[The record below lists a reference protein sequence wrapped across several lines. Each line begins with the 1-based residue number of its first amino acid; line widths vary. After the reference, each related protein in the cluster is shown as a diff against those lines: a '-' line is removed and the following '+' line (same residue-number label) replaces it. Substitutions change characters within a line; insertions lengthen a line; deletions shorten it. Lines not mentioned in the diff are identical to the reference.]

1 MELFCVWCQ
10 VSATYL
16 HRREIQRVHN
26 NWWWMLSF
34 EPFAHFCCV
43 GKITIL
49 KYASASPKV
58 GSILLRCDVGGW
70 EDVSSFA
77 TLLFELC
84 TISILLFGVEKAYPR
99 ILSKT
104 FGLTPI
110 CDVSDVTS
118 RPLLRFLLSL
128 LLPLVHDTFSVSLR
142 WGCYATHPSFPDK
155 WWHCIQLLLT
165 ACESKVQMAF
175 VQ

>member
-1 MELFCVWCQ
+1 MFGVKYQLPICIGVRFSEFTIIDDEC
-10 VSATYL
+10 
-16 HRREIQRVHN
+16 
-26 NWWWMLSF
+26 LSF

-70 EDVSSFA
+70 EGVSSFA

-84 TISILLFGVEKAYPR
+84 TISILLFGVEEAYPR

-104 FGLTPI
+104 LHSFRLT
-110 CDVSDVTS
+110 T
-118 RPLLRFLLSL
+118 
-128 LLPLVHDTFSVSLR
+128 T
-142 WGCYATHPSFPDK
+142 
-155 WWHCIQLLLT
+155 
-165 ACESKVQMAF
+165 CEMSE
-175 VQ
+175 

>member
-1 MELFCVWCQ
+1 MGSQKSNTCFSELWLVSRGTEMELFCVWCQ

-84 TISILLFGVEKAYPR
+84 TISILLFWVEEAYPC
-99 ILSKT
+99 ILSK
-104 FGLTPI
+104 LCI
-110 CDVSDVTS
+110 HLDWQQLVKWVSKTS
-118 RPLLRFLLSL
+118 PSHASLPAKSAFAACAWYFLS
-128 LLPLVHDTFSVSLR
+128 
-142 WGCYATHPSFPDK
+142 
-155 WWHCIQLLLT
+155 
-165 ACESKVQMAF
+165 
-175 VQ
+175 